1 MYHDAELRRAAE
13 FLADLEETLA
23 SPLTNTAPNPL
34 SLSAR
39 NNEQSKNPQE
49 THGAPPL
56 EIPRIS
62 NRELFE
68 SEQLPTR

>member
-1 MYHDAELRRAAE
+1 MYDGAELRRAAE
-13 FLADLEETLA
+13 SLADLEQNLA
-23 SPLTNTAPNPL
+23 LPLTNSAPIPL

-49 THGAPPL
+49 TGSAPTI

-68 SEQLPTR
+68 SEQLPSR

>member
-1 MYHDAELRRAAE
+1 MHDDAELRLAAE
-13 FLADLEETLA
+13 FLADLEQNLA

-34 SLSAR
+34 SLSAC

-49 THGAPPL
+49 IHGAPPI